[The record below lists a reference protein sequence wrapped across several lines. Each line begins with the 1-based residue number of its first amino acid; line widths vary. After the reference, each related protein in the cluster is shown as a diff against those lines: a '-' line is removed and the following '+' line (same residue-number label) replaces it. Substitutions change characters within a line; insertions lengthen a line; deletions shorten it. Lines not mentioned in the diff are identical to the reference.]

1 MVSAVNH
8 TVRNFFIKNGN
19 YSINME
25 IILLVLEI
33 FVFLQKFSKLYG
45 FEFCYYSGTLPFG
58 PGFY

>member
-1 MVSAVNH
+1 
-8 TVRNFFIKNGN
+8 
-19 YSINME
+19 ME